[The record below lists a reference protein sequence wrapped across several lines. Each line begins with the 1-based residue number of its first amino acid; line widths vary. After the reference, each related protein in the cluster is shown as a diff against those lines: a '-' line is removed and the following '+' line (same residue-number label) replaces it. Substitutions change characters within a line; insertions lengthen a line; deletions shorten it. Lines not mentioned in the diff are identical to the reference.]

1 MKNSGWT
8 AQVEQ
13 VIKEQNMLE
22 VFVMIEDYCHILK
35 ERAGLILKQKLV
47 LVTFLLCLWLCGIH

>member
-47 LVTFLLCLWLCGIH
+47 LVTFLLCL